1 MNPSIVLG
9 VGSALIVTIVI
20 AITLIRELTS
30 KNKR

>member
-1 MNPSIVLG
+1 MNATIVLG
-9 VGSALIVTIVI
+9 CGAALIVTIVI